1 MLYLLFYTIMQINF
15 IQNDNVTIAHIQSED
30 VIISNTQDAV
40 ELLMNCR
47 YQDADSIII
56 NEENLLPGFFD
67 LKTKLAGDILQ
78 KFSTY
83 DGRLA
88 IIGEFTKYDSKSLQ
102 DFIYESN
109 KARRINFVSSIEQA
123 IESLR

>member
-1 MLYLLFYTIMQINF
+1 MHLSF
-15 IQNDNVTIAHIQSED
+15 IQTPTQNIAVVESED
-30 VIISNTQDAV
+30 IIFHNAEDAA

-47 YQDADSIII
+47 YNDSECIIVY
-56 NEENLLPGFFD
+56 EHNLPPAFFD

-83 DGRLA
+83 QGRLA
-88 IIGEFTKYDSKSLQ
+88 IIGDFSKYDSQSLR

-109 KARRINFVSSIEQA
+109 KQGRINFVATMEEAKAALS
-123 IESLR
+123 

>member
-1 MLYLLFYTIMQINF
+1 MHLNF
-15 IQNDNVTIAHIQSED
+15 IQTATQKITVVQSEEI
-30 VIISNTQDAV
+30 VFYNAEDAA

-47 YQDADSIII
+47 YNDSESIIVY
-56 NEENLLPGFFD
+56 EHNLPPAFFD

-83 DGRLA
+83 QGRLA
-88 IIGEFTKYDSKSLQ
+88 IIGDFSKYESQSLK

-109 KARRINFVSSIEQA
+109 KKGRINFVSTIEEA
-123 IESLR
+123 EAVLS